1 MNRPWQQVLLDELQQ
16 RQILAPREAARL
28 QNGQAAPW
36 YMTALSGFAAWFAA
50 LMLLVAWMMS
60 LGDQSLP
67 NLFGGGILLL
77 AAIGLLR
84 GNGAF
89 VTQLGLAFSML
100 GQALLVFFIAE
111 LELPSP
117 ASLQLP
123 ALLALL
129 VAIGMLMVPAGSA
142 HRFLCALATMLGL
155 VLLVDSHYLLSIHAV
170 VLAALAVWLWLR
182 RSSWAGSPQAPLIRA
197 VAGAATLAALV
208 LGIVGQPSMGGLRWF
223 LASEPDA
230 GGWIAWLYP
239 LGAALVLLA
248 TLTWLTRGV
257 QGPVRLAC
265 LSGALVLAALGSPAP
280 GLLVA
285 AALWLVVFQACDRLW
300 CVLVGVGVAFYLGD
314 LYYSLH
320 ITLLVKSILLAA
332 SGLVLLLLR
341 QLVLMPLRRAE

>member
-1 MNRPWQQVLLDELQQ
+1 MNRTWQQAMLDELQQ
-16 RQILAPREAARL
+16 RGILAQDERARL
-28 QNGQAAPW
+28 QATQAAPW

-50 LMLLVAWMMS
+50 LMLLAAWMMS
-60 LGDQSLP
+60 LGGEPLP
-67 NLFGGGILLL
+67 HLIGGGILLL

-84 GNGAF
+84 GSGAF
-89 VTQLGLAFSML
+89 VKQLGLAFSML

-111 LELPSP
+111 LEPPSL

-123 ALLALL
+123 ALLALV
-129 VAIGMLMVPAGSA
+129 VAIGMLLVRAGSA
-142 HRFLCALATMLGL
+142 HRFLCALVAMLGL
-155 VLLVDSHYLLSIHAV
+155 VLLVESHFLLSIHAI

-182 RSSWAGSPQAPLIRA
+182 RARWAGSPQAPLMRA
-197 VAGAATLAALV
+197 AAGAATLMALV

-223 LASEPDA
+223 LAPEPDA
-230 GGWIAWLYP
+230 GGWITWLYP

-248 TLTWLTRGV
+248 TLTCLTRGV

-265 LSGALVLAALGSPAP
+265 LGGALILAVLGSPAP
-280 GLLVA
+280 GLLIA
-285 AALWLVVFQACDRLW
+285 AALWLAVFQACDRLW

-320 ITLLVKSILLAA
+320 ITLLVKSTLLAA